1 VTETTDRILDF
12 SNDGLRL
19 ALQQVARDPST
30 ETRRAFYEA
39 LTAGTLILLAPRDL
53 AADGDPG
60 DAPEDIP
67 LLTFVDDAGDAVLI
81 GFTDEDAVLA
91 WDPDDPALVALRGL
105 DVVLIAAQNDI
116 DTIVLNPG
124 SPASY
129 RMHRDEFAAAAS
141 GEHIASQAEARST
154 AEGTTVY
161 ITPPEVQPPEGWL
174 RAVRRVLQNYPSI
187 LSAFFFYFRLA
198 SGDASH
204 VIGLEPFG
212 EMSHKAQNALIK
224 AVLADFQ
231 DLLPEERTLDF
242 VVLDDPE
249 FLAGVREIVK
259 PFHTRA

>member
-1 VTETTDRILDF
+1 MTETADQILDF
-12 SNDGLRL
+12 ANDDLL
-19 ALQQVARDPST
+19 HALQQVGRDPSA
-30 ETRRAFYEA
+30 ETRRAFYDA

-53 AADGDPG
+53 PADEDPG

-67 LLTFVDDAGDAVLI
+67 LLTFMDDAGDAVLI

-116 DTIVLNPG
+116 DAIVLNPG

-141 GEHIASQAEARST
+141 GEPMTPQADARDT

-161 ITPPEVQPPEGWL
+161 IAPPEVQPPEGWL

-187 LSAFFFYFRLA
+187 LSAFFFYLRLA
-198 SGDASH
+198 SGGANH
-204 VIGLEPFG
+204 VIGLEPFAG
-212 EMSHKAQNALIK
+212 MSQKAQDALVE

-231 DLLPEERTLDF
+231 DLLPEGWTLDF

-249 FLAGVREIVK
+249 FLTGVRETVK
-259 PFHTRA
+259 PFHTRE